1 MLLESLPTDL
11 LARIFMNL
19 ELEMLSRCD
28 QLSRL
33 FHGQDS
39 PVEKALRQ
47 LANDG
52 RYGVPEM
59 LPSNHANW
67 TQALL
72 FGAMLRR
79 NSHRKLIG
87 ILEFHSAFVDADG
100 TFLICGWD
108 TKVFEKDNSLLG
120 HGVDEFRQSIPKPI
134 QGLEGVRVLSIAA
147 HWNHMV
153 VLAADGTAF
162 SWGTGICGQLGHG
175 EDDQDVK
182 LPQRIMGLINVRGI
196 ATEFTHTLATTS
208 DGALWSWGHNFW
220 ADNECGWLG
229 HGDECCWEYRPRR
242 LEALGDKYICAIAV
256 DNQMSYAIDA
266 DGGSFAWGNSSRSK
280 ELGIGLLQ
288 QLPVR
293 IPALSGELVST
304 IAAYY
309 GDGCATTWQGDV
321 WQWGS
326 WAGVTLPPTP
336 LKGTPLDGHRV
347 VSVDVSTIIL
357 ALTDDGTVFSWACS
371 APCSDPLGHG
381 DGPDTSDE
389 LLCTPR
395 PLKALLGQRICSI
408 SDSAVA
414 GWANT
419 AATSATDGEVAAASC
434 LQPWACWTWGKIPNE
449 VHGYRERLG
458 HGSDRVDT
466 NLPQRVMAIGAGAPL
481 TATATST
488 TPPSCESGESWDDSS
503 ASSDSGSGE

>member
-108 TKVFEKDNSLLG
+108 TKVLENDYGSISLLG
-120 HGVDEFRQSIPKPI
+120 HGVDEFRQGIPKPI
-134 QGLEGVRVLSIAA
+134 RGLEGVRVLSIAA
-147 HWNHMV
+147 HFTHIV

-162 SWGTGICGQLGHG
+162 SWGNGVNGRLGHG
-175 EDDQDVK
+175 DEQDVE
-182 LPQRIMGLINVRGI
+182 LPQRIMGLINVRGL
-196 ATEFTHTLATTS
+196 ATQFTHTLATTS
-208 DGALWSWGHNFW
+208 DGALWSWG
-220 ADNECGWLG
+220 DNGVGALG
-229 HGDECCWEYRPRR
+229 HGDECSWEYRPRR
-242 LEALGDKYICAIAV
+242 LEALGDQFIRAIV
-256 DNQMSYAIDA
+256 VGGDMSYAIDA
-266 DGGSFAWGNSSRSK
+266 DGGSFAWGNSSDRK
-280 ELGIGLLQ
+280 ELGIGLVQ
-288 QLPVR
+288 HQLPVR

-326 WAGVTLPPTP
+326 WAGVPLPPTP

-347 VSVDVSTIIL
+347 VSVNISTIIL
-357 ALTDDGTVFSWACS
+357 ALTDDGTVFSWASS
-371 APCSDPLGHG
+371 APCSYPLGHG
-381 DGPDTSDE
+381 DGPDTPDE

-419 AATSATDGEVAAASC
+419 AATSATDGEVAVASC
-434 LQPWACWTWGKIPNE
+434 SQPWACWNWGKFLN
-449 VHGYRERLG
+449 RERLG
-458 HGSDRVDT
+458 HGSHHVDT

-481 TATATST
+481 TATST
-488 TPPSCESGESWDDSS
+488 THPSCESCDSWGDSS
-503 ASSDSGSGE
+503 DSSDSGSGE